1 MLHIEF
7 PRYKLRMQ
15 AAFTLMPWDLFL
27 GESSRSSR
35 LRPNRSLGFLLC
47 FRNNFSQRYIS
58 IHLVTL
64 CTGTITP
71 KFLNEWRTVVIV
83 YTWAVKI
90 SPQHPC
96 FCTRYHNRRQSF
108 STNDIMS
115 SIGHKHIYRAQSFW
129 IFVRDICHLSI
140 YRYNTVRC
148 RLTPKNVR
156 YCDHK
161 KKLIVKTYIQHQ
173 WVCEK
178 FNYSLPSLWPLSLR

>member
-1 MLHIEF
+1 MVSSYLLILKF
-7 PRYKLRMQ
+7 PNHVAYRISQIQTAHAGCFYFNAVR
-15 AAFTLMPWDLFL
+15 FIL

-58 IHLVTL
+58 IHPVTL
-64 CTGTITP
+64 CTSTITP

-115 SIGHKHIYRAQSFW
+115 SIGHKHIYRALSFW
-129 IFVRDICHLSI
+129 I
-140 YRYNTVRC
+140 
-148 RLTPKNVR
+148 
-156 YCDHK
+156 
-161 KKLIVKTYIQHQ
+161 
-173 WVCEK
+173 
-178 FNYSLPSLWPLSLR
+178 

>member
-58 IHLVTL
+58 IHPVIL
-64 CTGTITP
+64 CTSTITP

-96 FCTRYHNRRQSF
+96 FCTRYHNRDSHSRQM
-108 STNDIMS
+108 TLCHPLDINT
-115 SIGHKHIYRAQSFW
+115 SI
-129 IFVRDICHLSI
+129 VLSRFGYLSVTFAI
-140 YRYNTVRC
+140 YRYIVTTLSDVVWRQ
-148 RLTPKNVR
+148 RMSDSATI
-156 YCDHK
+156 K
-161 KKLIVKTYIQHQ
+161 KKLI
-173 WVCEK
+173 EK
-178 FNYSLPSLWPLSLR
+178 NLS